1 MRFLFRLTFFLLL
14 NFAILFIAGTFIAGF
29 SAGGGSSSGG
39 EISVNFVNLMIA
51 AAIFTLINFYIRPLV
66 KFVLSPIVFL
76 TLGLFTIAINA
87 GMLRLLDILS
97 ENVTITGIEPL
108 IYGTLFISVLNF
120 LINFLSKYIF
130 RQGKLI

>member
-87 GMLRLLDILS
+87 GMLLLLDILS

>member
-14 NFAILFIAGTFIAGF
+14 NFAILFIAGTFITGF